1 MGRAPQSRSGPSPAV
16 DTLLTIGL
24 FWAGVGTVS
33 MLFLEKMDDAILLSV
48 MLCSWLRLGVPDL
61 LLGVTGRGN
70 LDPEPR
76 DRSVY
81 PDRLVVLDV
90 LFARPGDTCWAALTV
105 ELLLNRDSD
114 SDERDGGVGIW
125 KLTDEFRG
133 DDDLYKGRSGGRCGM
148 ADGGERV
155 LDWPRPTPFGVG
167 EREVRCCLT
176 PKPLWRCG
184 CC

>member
-1 MGRAPQSRSGPSPAV
+1 
-16 DTLLTIGL
+16 
-24 FWAGVGTVS
+24 
-33 MLFLEKMDDAILLSV
+33 MLFLEKMDDAMLLSV

-70 LDPEPR
+70 LEPEPR

-81 PDRLVVLDV
+81 PDRLVVLEV
-90 LFARPGDTCWAALTV
+90 LFARPGDGCWEALTV
-105 ELLLNRDSD
+105 ELLLKRDSD

-133 DDDLYKGRSGGRCGM
+133 DDDDWYKGLSGGRCGM

-155 LDWPRPTPFGVG
+155 LDWPRPAPIGVG
-167 EREVRCCLT
+167 EREVRCCFI
-176 PKPLWRCG
+176 PRPLWRC
-184 CC
+184 